1 MTDEQ
6 IIKALEC
13 CATDDGN
20 DCFQCPYCNLF
31 FEPGNGGC
39 VNRCR
44 KDALNLINR
53 QKTEI
58 ERLREYY
65 KMYFD
70 RKAEIEEKQL
80 EIEHMKDRCSLT
92 EEYIEKLKSEAIK
105 EFAEQLCNGRVAND
119 PIVIAVKAELKEMTE
134 GK

>member
-13 CATDDGN
+13 CINGNCDGCYN
-20 DCFQCPYCNLF
+20 VLYNCMRNAIT
-31 FEPGNGGC
+31 N
-39 VNRCR
+39 
-44 KDALNLINR
+44 ALDLINR
-53 QKTEI
+53 KNAEI

-80 EIEHMKDRCSLT
+80 EIDYMKDRCSLT
-92 EEYIEKLKSEAIK
+92 EEYIKKLKSEAIK
-105 EFAEQLCNGRVAND
+105 EFAERLCKGRVEND
-119 PIVIAVKAELKEMTE
+119 PIVIAVKAELDYVIGVGLDEEDK
-134 GK
+134 